1 MSDPVQDKQ
10 SFEDAI
16 ENAGGGGLIG
26 DFFAFM
32 SENAKWWLL
41 PIVFVFAMLGVLLAL
56 ASTGAMPFIYT
67 LF

>member
-1 MSDPVQDKQ
+1 
-10 SFEDAI
+10 
-16 ENAGGGGLIG
+16 
-26 DFFAFM
+26 M

>member
-1 MSDPVQDKQ
+1 MSDSPDQQ
-10 SFEDAI
+10 SFEDAV
-16 ENAGGGGLIG
+16 ENARGGGLIG

-32 SENAKWWLL
+32 VENAKWWLL
-41 PIVFVFAMLGVLLAL
+41 PILFVFAMLGVLLAL